1 MRKSQITRKTAETD
15 ITLSL
20 NLDGNGSYDVKSG
33 SNFFDHMLEQ
43 LAKHGGFDLALVCK
57 GDVEVDF
64 HHSAEDVGIC
74 LGKAFA
80 EALGDKKG
88 ICRYGDVILPM
99 DEALILCAL
108 DFSGRSYLNFDVTF
122 PDEYKVGDLD
132 TELIQEFFLAFV
144 RSANVTLHI
153 KKLYGTN
160 IHHIAEGVFKAF
172 ARALKKA
179 VAIDAANVDRL
190 PSTKGIL

>member
-43 LAKHGGFDLALVCK
+43 LVKHGGFDLALVCK

-179 VAIDAANVDRL
+179 VAIDAANADRL

>member
-1 MRKSQITRKTAETD
+1 MRKSQIVRKTTETD
-15 ITLSL
+15 INLTLVV
-20 NLDGNGSYDVKSG
+20 DGEGKYNVSSG
-33 SNFFDHMLEQ
+33 SHFFDHMLEQ
-43 LAKHGGFDLALVCK
+43 FTRHGSFDLDMVCR
-57 GDVEVDF
+57 GDKEVDF

-74 LGKAFA
+74 LGKAFS

-88 ICRYGDVILPM
+88 IRRYGDVILPM

-108 DFSGRSYLNFDVTF
+108 DFSGRSCLNFDVVF

-132 TELIQEFFLAFV
+132 TELVQEFFAAFV

-160 IHHIAEGVFKAF
+160 IHHIVEGIFKAF
-172 ARALKKA
+172 GRA
-179 VAIDAANVDRL
+179 VAQACSVDAANADKL
-190 PSTKGIL
+190 PTTKGIL

>member
-144 RSANVTLHI
+144 RSASVTLHI

-179 VAIDAANVDRL
+179 VAIDAANADRL